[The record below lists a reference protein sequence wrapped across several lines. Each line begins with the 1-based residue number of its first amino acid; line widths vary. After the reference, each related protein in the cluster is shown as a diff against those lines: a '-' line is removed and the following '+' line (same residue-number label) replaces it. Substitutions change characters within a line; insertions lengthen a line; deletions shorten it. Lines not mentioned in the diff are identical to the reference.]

1 MFFLLVVALVLYINV
16 FAKMGV
22 KENED
27 NTNKVILKAEQ
38 NYNNESHDVVVDDS
52 LEKEDNQFDD
62 YLNILNPNFGN
73 IKFYNLYTNKGFF
86 VYQDKYKSLSFDAI
100 KEKIKGTPK
109 LTENEKEYVEKY
121 GYREIFN

>member
-1 MFFLLVVALVLYINV
+1 MRFLEL
-16 FAKMGV
+16 
-22 KENED
+22 
-27 NTNKVILKAEQ
+27 
-38 NYNNESHDVVVDDS
+38 S
-52 LEKEDNQFDD
+52 FDD

-121 GYREIFN
+121 GYREIFNWKNKL

>member
-38 NYNNESHDVVVDDS
+38 NYNNESHDVVVDD
-52 LEKEDNQFDD
+52 
-62 YLNILNPNFGN
+62 
-73 IKFYNLYTNKGFF
+73 
-86 VYQDKYKSLSFDAI
+86 
-100 KEKIKGTPK
+100 
-109 LTENEKEYVEKY
+109 
-121 GYREIFN
+121 